1 MRGGSE
7 LRGRAWLVA
16 GALVALLLGCAHLG
30 HDTTD
35 PDGEREELGE
45 VYITVVPKAFPP
57 LPTGRT
63 METLAAVA
71 QLRSTCYR
79 VPGDVEDTCDHEVL
93 TRPSEVVSY
102 TCEGFEPTIEVVQDG
117 DVFTFRSTSDESGKC
132 DLVVVLRDL
141 ETGLT
146 YEGSAPIAFSA
157 PERLAVEHRV
167 AADPGLYYPVLVG
180 AAFTV
185 LPAVYGSIEAG
196 GTNELYYLPEDW
208 EVELE
213 GEAFACGCAAA
224 PAACQIWIPEETSM
238 EYQIDL
244 HAVAAGT
251 STLTVRN
258 GGLERVVTLE
268 AVEESA
274 VVGMELY
281 QPVRALGLIDAEE
294 DPLERFEQVTE
305 IEVGLPSGV
314 RDAELASVLVLVD
327 GRRAWGGAGV
337 YFSSDQYVHLS
348 RPANH
353 SCSDAP
359 GETLSWMT
367 VWGSVAREAT
377 ISAEL
382 GSASVEYSVAVLPEM

>member
-1 MRGGSE
+1 
-7 LRGRAWLVA
+7 
-16 GALVALLLGCAHLG
+16 
-30 HDTTD
+30 
-35 PDGEREELGE
+35 
-45 VYITVVPKAFPP
+45 
-57 LPTGRT
+57 

>member
-30 HDTTD
+30 HDTAD

-305 IEVGLPSGV
+305 IEATA
-314 RDAELASVLVLVD
+314 AEDEDTASVLVLDD
-327 GRRAWGGAGV
+327 GRRAWGGAGA
-337 YFSSDQYVHLS
+337 YVPQSEHLS
-348 RPANH
+348 PGIFPNK
-353 SCSDAP
+353 SCPEAP
-359 GETLSWMT
+359 LRTLVWMALNGLHYETT
-367 VWGSVAREAT
+367 A
-377 ISAEL
+377 ISAQM
-382 GSASVEYSVAVLPEM
+382 GSASVEYPVTIVPSE

>member
-1 MRGGSE
+1 
-7 LRGRAWLVA
+7 
-16 GALVALLLGCAHLG
+16 
-30 HDTTD
+30 
-35 PDGEREELGE
+35 
-45 VYITVVPKAFPP
+45 
-57 LPTGRT
+57 
-63 METLAAVA
+63 
-71 QLRSTCYR
+71 
-79 VPGDVEDTCDHEVL
+79 
-93 TRPSEVVSY
+93 
-102 TCEGFEPTIEVVQDG
+102 
-117 DVFTFRSTSDESGKC
+117 
-132 DLVVVLRDL
+132 VLRDL

-305 IEVGLPSGV
+305 IEATA
-314 RDAELASVLVLVD
+314 AEDEDTASVLVLDD
-327 GRRAWGGAGV
+327 GRRAWGGAGA
-337 YFSSDQYVHLS
+337 YVPQSEHLS
-348 RPANH
+348 PGIFPNK
-353 SCSDAP
+353 SCPEAP
-359 GETLSWMT
+359 LRTLVWMALNGLHYETT
-367 VWGSVAREAT
+367 A
-377 ISAEL
+377 ISAQM
-382 GSASVEYSVAVLPEM
+382 GSASVEYPVTIVPSE